1 MALVSID
8 LDAMAALVSAMGE
21 LIATVPYHAA
31 DVDRRLRSVYLSY
44 PGLGRWQG
52 SGASIWQAEDLRDDF
67 RRRLDEAHRIADS
80 LPTFPGAPRDYL
92 VWIDDDKQTREDAAI
107 ASGLAAGDHYGQ
119 NIPPELLSI
128 LRAHQGDPEF
138 ARQLTSWLTPAE
150 TAALFT
156 DLNNTL
162 QHPDNP

>member
-31 DVDRRLRSVYLSY
+31 DVDRRLRSVYLSC

-52 SGASIWQAEDLRDDF
+52 NGASLWEADDLRDDF
-67 RRRLDEAHRIADS
+67 RRRLDEARRIADS

-107 ASGLAAGDHYGQ
+107 ASGLAAGYHYGQ
-119 NIPPELLSI
+119 NIPPELLSL